1 MNHHFLSKRLAHQL
15 SLIGL
20 IPFIFL
26 TLACWIAHPE
36 WLEGFVY
43 AQSAYGIAILSFMGG
58 IHWGVALTSP
68 ELNSAQIKRALY
80 WGVVPSMIAWASKIN
95 FGIGFFV
102 LIFGFIVSYQIDK
115 RLYVSYQM
123 PDWFLV
129 LRRYLTIVVVV
140 ALALTVLAV
149 NVRL

>member
-15 SLIGL
+15 GFFGL
-20 IPFIFL
+20 VPFVFL

-43 AQSAYGIAILSFMGG
+43 AQSAYGIAILSFLGG

-68 ELNSAQIKRALY
+68 ELTSVQIKRALF
-80 WGVVPSMIAWASKIN
+80 WGIVPSVIAWASKVN
-95 FGIGFFV
+95 FGFGFFV
-102 LIFGFIVSYQIDK
+102 LIFGFILSYQVDK
-115 RLYVSYQM
+115 RLYVTYQM

-129 LRRYLTIVVVV
+129 LRRHLTITVVL